1 MRRTARR
8 AALVSTSPALQAGGG
23 EPVERSKTIK
33 KRWIAIFPSTQGL
46 LREEQKER
54 EEEEEEGKRNQRI
67 FPRLVFR
74 PPSYKDEAQQKLTRK
89 LCPQLPPLTDSVS
102 SLITGALKC
111 DWDCVFHAERHIKPV
126 FLVCKK
132 RLSSETPSVFEIS
145 WINCL
150 CRTLNEKLLSAPL
163 EQMQVFFFFFFFFTG
178 YVSENSRN
186 ILHILYI
193 CHSVWFGVSLTR
205 SSPVKKT
212 LRADGIRRRVRFSS
226 HTNRIRTA

>member
-1 MRRTARR
+1 M
-8 AALVSTSPALQAGGG
+8 
-23 EPVERSKTIK
+23 
-33 KRWIAIFPSTQGL
+33 
-46 LREEQKER
+46 
-54 EEEEEEGKRNQRI
+54 
-67 FPRLVFR
+67 
-74 PPSYKDEAQQKLTRK
+74 TRK

-111 DWDCVFHAERHIKPV
+111 DWDRVFHAERHIKPV

-132 RLSSETPSVFEIS
+132 RLSSETPSVFESS
-145 WINCL
+145 WINGL

-193 CHSVWFGVSLTR
+193 CHSVWFGVRLTR

>member
-1 MRRTARR
+1 MDCYISKHPGAPERR
-8 AALVSTSPALQAGGG
+8 A
-23 EPVERSKTIK
+23 
-33 KRWIAIFPSTQGL
+33 KR
-46 LREEQKER
+46 ER
-54 EEEEEEGKRNQRI
+54 ERRRRRRERETSI
-67 FPRLVFR
+67 FLRLVFR

-111 DWDCVFHAERHIKPV
+111 DWDRVFHAEPHIKPV
-126 FLVCKK
+126 FLVRKK

-145 WINCL
+145 WINGL

-193 CHSVWFGVSLTR
+193 CHSVWFGVRLTR